1 MRKICTLILTSLIVL
16 TAIGLTACG
25 GSQFKVAWPNAEL
38 LGSDKTITADYTG
51 IPSTGYEWTVELE
64 GEGVLEETEHTTKKA
79 DSTESEEL
87 VGTAET
93 EHYAFKVVGD
103 GETRI
108 IAKYAR
114 SWEESP
120 DDIEHV
126 FIVTIEDGEIT
137 MVSEEGEPTID
148 ELMSE
153 AMTVPES
160 GVTESEAL

>member
-25 GSQFKVAWPNAEL
+25 DSKFKVAWPNAEL
-38 LGSDKTITADYTG
+38 LGSGKTITADYTG

-64 GEGVLEETEHTTKKA
+64 SEGVLEETEHTTKKA

-93 EHYAFKVVGD
+93 EHYTFKVVGD

-108 IAKYAR
+108 IARYAR
-114 SWEESP
+114 SWETNP
-120 DDIEHV
+120 DDLEYICR
-126 FIVTIEDGEIT
+126 VTVKDGKIT
-137 MVSEEGEPTID
+137 MMMID
-148 ELMSE
+148 DEQTDSLI
-153 AMTVPES
+153 AMLTDSSILP
-160 GVTESEAL
+160 